1 MSTED
6 LSSEPQNSSPVSRR
20 MFQCLMQVL
29 MLPLLLLLPLGHAA
43 PKDGAARTDP
53 EVQQQLMSNPFQPG
67 PEQLQHLRNYLKG
80 LEKMEEDPEHMN
92 REQVLLY
99 LFALHDYDQNGQ
111 LDGLELLSMLTA
123 ALAPGAAHFPI
134 NPVILVVD
142 QVLETQDLDGDGLMT
157 PAELVN
163 FPGEVPKHAESLPP
177 ALLEPQP
184 AGRQS
189 HLANGPLQPE
199 AQQSLEARGQ
209 VEAQGESLE
218 PVQKAGHQTE
228 AEVDTVSP
236 EGEVRRQAE
245 AEGDVPSPRE
255 DAEGQVGN
263 KDNEGEDREQPGE
276 TLDAGNTPNEVE
288 THSIQLENDEI

>member
-1 MSTED
+1 M
-6 LSSEPQNSSPVSRR
+6 L
-20 MFQCLMQVL
+20 QCLMQVL
-29 MLPLLLLLPLGHAA
+29 VLPLLLLPLGHAA
-43 PKDGAARTDP
+43 PKDGGARMDP
-53 EVQQQLMSNPFQPG
+53 EEQQQLMLNPFQPG
-67 PEQLQHLRNYLKG
+67 PEQLQRLRNYLKG

-163 FPGEVPKHAESLPP
+163 FPGEAPKHAESLPP
-177 ALLEPQP
+177 SLQEPQP
-184 AGRQS
+184 AGRQLQ
-189 HLANGPLQPE
+189 LANSPLQPE
-199 AQQSLEARGQ
+199 TQQSLETREETRGH
-209 VEAQGESLE
+209 VEAKEESLE
-218 PVQKAGHQTE
+218 PEHQTGTE
-228 AEVDTVSP
+228 IDTLSP
-236 EGEVRRQAE
+236 EGEVGRQTE

-255 DAEGQVGN
+255 DAEGQVGG
-263 KDNEGEDREQPGE
+263 KDNEGEAKELPVE
-276 TLDAGNTPNEVE
+276 TLDAMNTPKEVE
-288 THSIQLENDEI
+288 AHSIQLENDEI